1 MPSPLVSATL
11 KSAFLSLCSALVA
24 TFLTPKDP
32 PILALVIY
40 SALATPPN
48 FLWQQFLERTFPGYI
63 TEKKEADG
71 DVKGGTPAGG
81 GVTLKRRLNV
91 QNTVMKV
98 IIDQTLG
105 SVVNVAL
112 HLGGVRALQ
121 GVPLPE
127 CWKAVTE
134 YAHHDSAG
142 HNILL
147 AIRFGKVCRTF
158 TLCPANALYTS
169 SKAQI
174 PPLRQGRMVQSQ
186 THFEQPDILAA
197 AYGLFDCVVV
207 G

>member
-127 CWKAVTE
+127 CWQAVTE
-134 YAHHDSAG
+134 VSSDPCSQRPLYRAGDSQG
-142 HNILL
+142 RVREKREGDVL
-147 AIRFGKVCRTF
+147 IRF
-158 TLCPANALYTS
+158 LY
-169 SKAQI
+169 SKH
-174 PPLRQGRMVQSQ
+174 GHS
-186 THFEQPDILAA
+186 
-197 AYGLFDCVVV
+197 
-207 G
+207 